1 MLKAGGVCR
10 NSEHRSRQELHA
22 HTTGLHSRDVG
33 VNAVQFRLNW
43 SLRTLSGSWQSTQ
56 RGMGLSSIW
65 MCRYNM
71 LLGILSFSQRWKPY
85 FHSAEWN
92 SNFSQKFIVRK
103 DTRQGRDPEIKV
115 PQSLQLA
122 ELISTTCG
130 ISFGKNVMF
139 AVCCRA
145 IGLKYKSSS
154 FPSYTCVTHK
164 LCHLPTTFRA
174 MQMSWRGF
182 WRRLGRIS
190 MALRHSV
197 TWTLTS
203 LSGWVSPSWT
213 KSFLELVSLHLL
225 LIGIPRRERWELV
238 LKF

>member
-22 HTTGLHSRDVG
+22 YTTGLHSRDVG

-92 SNFSQKFIVRK
+92 SNFGQKFIVRK

-115 PQSLQLA
+115 PLKFATGRIDLHHMQDFIWKTCNVCSLLQSYWPKVQVLLFSQLY
-122 ELISTTCG
+122 LCNTQ
-130 ISFGKNVMF
+130 V
-139 AVCCRA
+139 V
-145 IGLKYKSSS
+145 SSS
-154 FPSYTCVTHK
+154 HHF
-164 LCHLPTTFRA
+164 
-174 MQMSWRGF
+174 
-182 WRRLGRIS
+182 
-190 MALRHSV
+190 
-197 TWTLTS
+197 
-203 LSGWVSPSWT
+203 
-213 KSFLELVSLHLL
+213 
-225 LIGIPRRERWELV
+225 
-238 LKF
+238 